1 MIEKNDW
8 RLQGQEKYLTNR
20 KLMRIPYFRWSK
32 TWDHDHCDF
41 CFATFSEYDG
51 DLHEGYV
58 TADNCVTVRDRDTM
72 EQVRIPIAELKSY
85 IEAKIAY

>member
-1 MIEKNDW
+1 MLEKNDW

-58 TADNCVTVRDRDTM
+58 TADNKRTWICPECFEDFKEMFQWELAD
-72 EQVRIPIAELKSY
+72 AE
-85 IEAKIAY
+85 EAN